1 MSSYLD
7 NLFSLEGRIAVVT
20 GGSRGIGKGIAEGL
34 LGAGATCVIT
44 GVNKARLETTV
55 TDFKAQGLAADGFAC
70 EMSAKEQIAD
80 LVDYVQKTYG
90 RIDVLINNAGSTVG
104 HHSLEYPDETWEKT
118 LQVNLTAPF
127 QLAKHFGGMMKQ
139 QQQGVIIN
147 ITSLAA
153 EQGFSGNPA
162 YLASKGGLRQLTKA
176 LACDLA
182 EHGIRVNSIGPGYF
196 HTDMNNQSWND
207 PERRELRAQ
216 NSMMGRWGEPNEMA
230 GMAIFLASD
239 AASFVTGQEFYVD
252 GGWLAKGM

>member
-7 NLFSLEGRIAVVT
+7 TLFSLEGRIAVVT

-34 LGAGATCVIT
+34 LGAGATCLIT
-44 GVNKARLETTV
+44 GVNKTRLETTV

-90 RIDVLINNAGSTVG
+90 RIDVLVNNAGSTVG

-127 QLAKHFGGMMKQ
+127 QLAKHFGGMMKN

-216 NSMMGRWGEPNEMA
+216 NSMLGRWGEPNEMA

>member
-34 LGAGATCVIT
+34 LGAGATCLIT
-44 GVNKARLETTV
+44 GVNKTRLETTV
-55 TDFKAQGLAADGFAC
+55 ADFKAQGLAADGFAC

-90 RIDVLINNAGSTVG
+90 RIDVLVNNAGSTVG

-127 QLAKHFGGMMKQ
+127 RLAKHFGGMMKQ

-153 EQGFSGNPA
+153 EQGFPGNPA

-176 LACDLA
+176 LASDLA

-196 HTDMNNQSWND
+196 RTDMGKESWND

-216 NSMMGRWGEPNEMA
+216 NSMLGRWGEPNEMA